1 MKLSFRPST
10 TAERRCMCDG
20 KPADSDGC
28 SPVVAMW
35 SASYKKSH
43 YAGMIW
49 HEDWAA
55 VMHPQISR
63 VLNRP
68 NIRTV
73 IAYDAD
79 DKDFIYGFISAD
91 TTESVPVVYYVYV
104 KEPYRK
110 QGIARR
116 LFKAIGVDPTR
127 RFVYTSKTG
136 IVAELA
142 HKIPSARFNN
152 NEARYPKEA
161 RRKPL

>member
-1 MKLSFRPST
+1 MKLAFRP
-10 TAERRCMCDG
+10 ADADERRCLCPD
-20 KPADSDGC
+20 KPEDSRRC

-63 VLNRP
+63 VLARP
-68 NIRTV
+68 NLRTV

-79 DKDFIYGFISAD
+79 DSDFIYGFIAAD
-91 TTESVPVVYYVYV
+91 TSEPVPVVYYVYV
-104 KEPYRK
+104 KEPYRRH
-110 QGIARR
+110 GIARS
-116 LFKAIGVDPTR
+116 LFKAIGVDPTK
-127 RFVYTSKTG
+127 RFVYTNKTG

-142 HKIPSARFNN
+142 RKIPSARFNN

-161 RRKPL
+161 RRRPL